1 MKVLTI
7 CSAGTV
13 RSVSL
18 AHVLKSRYGIDAIPA
33 GHDLNSQETLD
44 MLSDWADKIIVMQ
57 PKYAAGLPM
66 RNAHKIIKVDVGT
79 DIWGSAL
86 HPDLLRKTTRIAR
99 DLARRGII
107 PTPQDEAAL
116 SR

>member
-13 RSVSL
+13 RSVSM
-18 AHVLKSRYGIDAIPA
+18 AHVLKARYGIDAIPA

-57 PKYAAGLPM
+57 PQYATGLPA
-66 RNAHKIIKVDVGT
+66 RNAHKIIVVDVGP
-79 DIWGSAL
+79 DIWGNPL
-86 HPDLLRKTTRIAR
+86 HPGLLRKTTRIAR
-99 DLARRGII
+99 DLVGRGILKGTA
-107 PTPQDEAAL
+107 PVG
-116 SR
+116 S